1 MYYTPTNDELYDGVE
16 YIENDI
22 IKVYHH
28 QVENIYNKKIKLLNR
43 EDILKF
49 GFNLKSSTTN
59 EDFFSK
65 PIIGSQPTF
74 FEIILRTI
82 DNVPYVSLY
91 KTSTLIERTVLIND
105 LHIKNINEFKWIMNR
120 YGVL

>member
-1 MYYTPTNDELYDGVE
+1 MYYTPTNDEFYDGVE
-16 YIENDI
+16 YLENDI

-28 QVENIYNKKIKLLNR
+28 QIENIYNKKIKLLNR
-43 EDILKF
+43 EDILKL

-65 PIIGSQPTF
+65 PVIGSQPTF

-91 KTSTLIERTVLIND
+91 KTSILIERTVLIND
-105 LHIKNINEFKWIMNR
+105 LHVKNVNEFKWIMNR
-120 YGVL
+120 HGVL